1 MVHFPLFSYST
12 CLHDQWLQSCPT
24 LCSPGNC
31 TPRLLCPWDFPGKNA
46 GVGGQTLLQG
56 IFPTQGSNLRLF
68 NAGGFFTTEPLR
80 RPFSCSKQ
88 WLGSQF
94 WSMRWR
100 GTSRKSLRSW
110 IKRVVLPLIP
120 AWSWDMK
127 PGSSA
132 AMLWAWSDLREDET
146 LHITGGGQTGR
157 DVWIPSDIAEWPHK
171 PCTAH
176 LYCSSV
182 HGDSSGKN
190 PGVGCHVLLQGNLS
204 NPGTE
209 PRSPALHSLLSEPPG
224 KPKLLIRWIN

>member
-1 MVHFPLFSYST
+1 MPCWRTKNVECST
-12 CLHDQWLQSCPT
+12 FRQWKITSCPT
-24 LCSPGNC
+24 
-31 TPRLLCPWDFPGKNA
+31 TPYKLGRLWETHTNKHQANALTGDGRGFGKR
-46 GVGGQTLLQG
+46 
-56 IFPTQGSNLRLF
+56 F
-68 NAGGFFTTEPLR
+68 
-80 RPFSCSKQ
+80 SKQ
-88 WLGSQF
+88 YSHPARTGATTGSPIMPSS
-94 WSMRWR
+94 WSGMPAGPGR